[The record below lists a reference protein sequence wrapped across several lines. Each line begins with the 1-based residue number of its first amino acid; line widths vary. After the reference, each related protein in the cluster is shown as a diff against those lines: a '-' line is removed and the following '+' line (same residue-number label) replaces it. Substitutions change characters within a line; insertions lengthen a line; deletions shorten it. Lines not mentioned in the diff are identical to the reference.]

1 MILPDPSSIQHCS
14 TTCLIM
20 FKGALVCPS
29 VMDDLLAIL
38 FSFSP
43 LGYRLQLLIP
53 HQLAHIPRTRLTW
66 LLALGN
72 PEHSKGNGQH
82 QRQHHGQGQG
92 EVQEQCGTVVLPGRN
107 YSCLLTL
114 GKPTKLGKGMGKPSS
129 ILIII

>member
-1 MILPDPSSIQHCS
+1 
-14 TTCLIM
+14 M

-72 PEHSKGNGQH
+72 PEHSKGHGQH

-92 EVQEQCGTVVLPGRN
+92 EDQEQGGTDHPDRQELFLPPHPWQAYKAWQRH
-107 YSCLLTL
+107 
-114 GKPTKLGKGMGKPSS
+114 GKNHVQY
-129 ILIII
+129 